1 MWGRARVG
9 LLFAAEGFGSGL
21 NGQQIRQV
29 LSVA

>member
-9 LLFAAEGFGSGL
+9 LLLAADGFGGL